1 MRSRRCLPVLACCLV
16 VASGLVAACGG
27 SSSGKAP
34 DASKIATATLPATL
48 PVPRILSAGAVQPGV
63 GSTYTVKDG
72 DTLAGIAAR
81 FGVSLAD
88 LADANPGIDA
98 SKLSI
103 GQVVKLPTSSEPPA
117 AATTT
122 AGPASATAAPETAT
136 PGPATESPPT
146 APAATDTPPPPATTT
161 TPVSVGQTYTVQA
174 GDIPE
179 TIAAKFG
186 ITTDELMAANPGVNP
201 TNLQIGQVLIIPPKR
216 TG

>member
-1 MRSRRCLPVLACCLV
+1 MRFRRYLPVLACCLV
-16 VASGLVAACGG
+16 LASVLAAACGG
-27 SSSGKAP
+27 SSGGKAP

-48 PVPRILSAGAVQPGV
+48 PAPRILSAGAVQPGV
-63 GSTYTVKDG
+63 GSTYTVKEG

-88 LADANPGIDA
+88 LTDANPTIDA

-103 GQVVKLPTSSEPPA
+103 GQVVKLPTSPEPPA
-117 AATTT
+117 AATAT
-122 AGPASATAAPETAT
+122 APPTAATAAP
-136 PGPATESPPT
+136 ATEAPPT
-146 APAATDTPPPPATTT
+146 EPAATDTPPAPASTT
-161 TPVSVGQTYTVQA
+161 TPVSVGQTYVVQS

-186 ITTDELMAANPGVNP
+186 ITTAELMAANPGIDP

-216 TG
+216 EG